1 MTVASIARCFG
12 GMASFAAVLLLGACV
27 EVPLFHTGAEPEA
40 PASAASAAPAAA
52 STASAQVTQAAARP
66 TQAARAQSAPVVPP
80 EPAVAGTTIE
90 TVRAE
95 CWMKVEN
102 DHKAPRDLDKRV
114 KLVAACV
121 DERSKA
127 LAAQGVPLAQ

>member
-1 MTVASIARCFG
+1 MTP
-12 GMASFAAVLLLGACV
+12 FAAVLLLGACV

-40 PASAASAAPAAA
+40 SASAPSSA
-52 STASAQVTQAAARP
+52 ASAQVTQAAARP
-66 TQAARAQSAPVVPP
+66 PQAARAQSAPVIPP
-80 EPAVAGTTIE
+80 EPAAAGTTIE